1 MGAIGLVVHPAR
13 PAARELALQTI
24 AWAAEHGHTVRLDTE
39 EANALGRPELG
50 ADGPA
55 LARRPRSRR
64 LLRWRRDDAPHGRP
78 RRRRRRSG
86 PRRERRA
93 SSATSPRSSRTGS
106 RTRWS
111 RSSTVD
117 FLVEERML
125 VGTRVELT
133 GDRPDVPET
142 EALNEIVIEKTPT
155 VHTVRLA
162 VSLDGEF
169 FTTYAADG
177 LIVATP
183 TGSTAYSFSARG
195 PIVAPGH
202 RALIMTPV
210 SPHMLFD
217 RALVLEPSTEVRI
230 VVLGPRPAMLSA
242 DGRAIATLTEGDA
255 VVCTG
260 SEHIARLVRF
270 DGERLPPGPQVQVRA
285 QRPVSA
291 PTVLTELAVARPRRG
306 RRAPARA
313 GAGPHGGHRRDRCRQ
328 DADRRCH
335 RAAHRRPGRGLPG
348 SVGRGPGSG
357 RRAVRRPRRA
367 RGRAASAWCRRRGG
381 PGRTSTA
388 RWRRPPPCPSAA
400 PASSTST
407 AQHAQQ
413 SLLTAAGQ
421 RRALDHFARIDLGPL
436 LAARARGT
444 SDPPFAARARRRRC
458 DPGARGRGARLPAGR
473 ARRGRRG
480 RPCRGRSPRRRTGRV
495 ERRGRTPR
503 AGGIGVGGA
512 HRRARCARLGRC
524 GGDRPGRPGP
534 LHGRARPPR
543 GRCRRAGRRRRAS
556 CATAPR
562 RSSTTPNGSTPYG
575 SDANSSRPCSASTAT
590 EPSPV

>member
-50 ADGPA
+50 ADGQA
-55 LARRPRSRR
+55 LVDGLDLAVCFGGDGTM
-64 LLRWRRDDAPHGRP
+64 LR
-78 RRRRRRSG
+78 
-86 PRRERRA
+86 
-93 SSATSPRSSRTGS
+93 
-106 RTRWS
+106 
-111 RSSTVD
+111 TVD
-117 FLVEERML
+117 LVAAAGVPVLGVNVGQLGYLSAIEPDGLEDALVAFFDGRFLVEERML

-230 VVLGPRPAMLSA
+230 VVLGPRPALLSA

-260 SEHIARLVRF
+260 SEHIARLVRY
-270 DGERLPPGPQVQVRA
+270 D
-285 QRPVSA
+285 
-291 PTVLTELAVARPRRG
+291 
-306 RRAPARA
+306 
-313 GAGPHGGHRRDRCRQ
+313 
-328 DADRRCH
+328 
-335 RAAHRRPGRGLPG
+335 
-348 SVGRGPGSG
+348 
-357 RRAVRRPRRA
+357 
-367 RGRAASAWCRRRGG
+367 
-381 PGRTSTA
+381 
-388 RWRRPPPCPSAA
+388 
-400 PASSTST
+400 
-407 AQHAQQ
+407 
-413 SLLTAAGQ
+413 
-421 RRALDHFARIDLGPL
+421 
-436 LAARARGT
+436 
-444 SDPPFAARARRRRC
+444 
-458 DPGARGRGARLPAGR
+458 
-473 ARRGRRG
+473 
-480 RPCRGRSPRRRTGRV
+480 
-495 ERRGRTPR
+495 
-503 AGGIGVGGA
+503 
-512 HRRARCARLGRC
+512 
-524 GGDRPGRPGP
+524 
-534 LHGRARPPR
+534 
-543 GRCRRAGRRRRAS
+543 
-556 CATAPR
+556 
-562 RSSTTPNGSTPYG
+562 G
-575 SDANSSRPCSASTAT
+575 SDFHRVLKSKFGLNDR
-590 EPSPV
+590 